1 MVPYVSAHQVSVTHE
16 DLRIILSEANPL
28 ISSLS
33 ELAQQS
39 ILRFGKYVQIPPK
52 YPYLYKMLL
61 QIYDRYCDWS
71 CPIHI

>member
-1 MVPYVSAHQVSVTHE
+1 MPYISAHQVSVTHE

-39 ILRFGKYVQIPPK
+39 ILKFGKYIII
-52 YPYLYKMLL
+52 LL
-61 QIYDRYCDWS
+61 CDMWNCTNVFSKHNRYCDGS
-71 CPIHI
+71 CTVHV

>member
-1 MVPYVSAHQVSVTHE
+1 MVPYISAHQVSVTHE

-39 ILRFGKYVQIPPK
+39 ILRFGKI
-52 YPYLYKMLL
+52 LTLNFHL
-61 QIYDRYCDWS
+61 S
-71 CPIHI
+71 